1 MITAKA
7 EPSFSALA
15 IRLSERAKVL
25 AEASV
30 EAAALSRRKAP
41 SRWRTAQLLWPLF
54 TKG

>member
-15 IRLSERAKVL
+15 IRLAERAKVL
-25 AEASV
+25 AEAS
-30 EAAALSRRKAP
+30 AAATRLKGRKDP
-41 SRWRTAQLLWPLF
+41 SRWRSAQLLWPLF